1 MLIIAVFSASFS
13 PNGSSINIVNHC
25 LLHHPEISYQCQWTN
40 PHTFL
45 DHWKRSDRS
54 KRQLH
59 PSWSKREW
67 PQSWVMWKVVAL
79 HMGAECRN
87 RKNVKTLADQHAAKH
102 LLVKRC
108 EKDEQN
114 NVITR
119 HQPVLEIPTMP
130 TEVLEMH
137 RGLDHGTSHA
147 PEHTWHHRSQG
158 HQPRYSIDRKGWSIF
173 AANAKL
179 CFSQKKWSLIWFSCL
194 KEPTLPNFEERQCT
208 NVLYLRIL
216 TDTHSNII
224 YIYIFIF
231 FYKSTSAVYTYIYT
245 HYM

>member
-1 MLIIAVFSASFS
+1 MATILGDVKME
-13 PNGSSINIVNHC
+13 GSKV
-25 LLHHPEISYQCQWTN
+25 
-40 PHTFL
+40 
-45 DHWKRSDRS
+45 DR
-54 KRQLH
+54 H
-59 PSWSKREW
+59 F
-67 PQSWVMWKVVAL
+67 VVAL

-147 PEHTWHHRSQG
+147 PEHT
-158 HQPRYSIDRKGWSIF
+158 
-173 AANAKL
+173 
-179 CFSQKKWSLIWFSCL
+179 
-194 KEPTLPNFEERQCT
+194 
-208 NVLYLRIL
+208 
-216 TDTHSNII
+216 
-224 YIYIFIF
+224 
-231 FYKSTSAVYTYIYT
+231 
-245 HYM
+245 

>member
-1 MLIIAVFSASFS
+1 MSMNKSSHFLGSLKKIWQIQAAVA
-13 PNGSSINIVNHC
+13 PIMEQKRMATILGDVKMEGSKV
-25 LLHHPEISYQCQWTN
+25 
-40 PHTFL
+40 
-45 DHWKRSDRS
+45 DR
-54 KRQLH
+54 H
-59 PSWSKREW
+59 F
-67 PQSWVMWKVVAL
+67 VVAL

-216 TDTHSNII
+216 TDTHSNI
-224 YIYIFIF
+224 
-231 FYKSTSAVYTYIYT
+231 
-245 HYM
+245 